1 MCKQRIDFAMDDH
14 LDPPRMAAWRM
25 LLEAHRGLIDRL
37 EAELQA
43 EKGLALTWYD
53 VLVNLSEA
61 ESGRLR
67 MTELAER
74 VVLSQSGLSRLV
86 DRMVQTGLVTR
97 ERCDTDRRGTW
108 VVMTERG
115 TQVLQDAAPLHLRGV
130 QEHFGAQLTDEEAEV
145 VGRAL
150 AKVSAAVA
158 RPSHCPPA

>member
-1 MCKQRIDFAMDDH
+1 MFMNDP

-37 EAELQA
+37 ETELQDA
-43 EKGLALTWYD
+43 KGLALSWYD

-61 ESGRLR
+61 DRRLR

-86 DRMVQTGLVTR
+86 DRMAQAGLVER

-108 VVMTERG
+108 VVLTNRG
-115 TQVLQDAAPLHLRGV
+115 RAVLEDAAPLHLQGV
-130 QEHFGAQLTDEEAEV
+130 QEHFGANLTDEEAQV
-145 VGRAL
+145 VARAL
-150 AKVSAAVA
+150 AKVSKAVA
-158 RPSHCPPA
+158 RRTDCTPPS